1 MPATL
6 AAAAA
11 VTVILVHGAFADGSS
26 WNKVLA
32 NLQKKSIEVVAV
44 QNPLS
49 SLADDVAATDRA
61 IDAAKGPVVLV
72 GHSWAGAV
80 ITQAGD
86 DPKVKALVYIA
97 ALAPDAGMT
106 ANDLGKGAPLLPWQK
121 AAVLSKDGFLTIPE
135 ATVESEFAQDLP
147 KSQARILAATQGPM
161 AARAF
166 DDKLSIAAWHD
177 KPCWYIV
184 SKMDHM
190 IAPDAERAMARTM
203 KAHVTQLNSSHVSML
218 SHPDD
223 VTKVIEEAVASISA
237 PQTASRR

>member
-26 WNKVLA
+26 WNKVIA

-166 DDKLSIAAWHD
+166 DDKLSVAAWHD

-190 IAPDAERAMARTM
+190 ISPDAERAMARTI

-223 VTKVIEEAVASISA
+223 VTKVIEEAVASIPA
-237 PQTASRR
+237 PQMASGR

>member
-1 MPATL
+1 MPAHL

-11 VTVILVHGAFADGSS
+11 ATVILVHGAFADGSS
-26 WNKVLA
+26 WNKVIA
-32 NLQKKSIEVVAV
+32 NLQRKSIDVVAV
-44 QNPLS
+44 QNPMS

-61 IDAAKGPVVLV
+61 IEAAKGPVVLV

-86 DPKVKALVYIA
+86 DPKVKALVYIS
-97 ALAPDAGMT
+97 ALAPDVGMS

-121 AAVLSKDGFLTIPE
+121 AAVVSKDGFLTIPE
-135 ATVESEFAQDLP
+135 GIVESEFAQDLP
-147 KSQARILAATQGPM
+147 KSQARILAATQGPI

-166 DDKLSIAAWHD
+166 DDKLSIAAWRD

-184 SKMDHM
+184 AKMDHM

-203 KAHVTQLNSSHVSML
+203 KAHVIELNSSHVSML
-218 SHPDD
+218 SHPDK
-223 VTKVIEEAVASISA
+223 VTAVIEDALASATLSQMA
-237 PQTASRR
+237 NAH

>member
-26 WNKVLA
+26 WNKVIA

-135 ATVESEFAQDLP
+135 AIVESEFAQDLP

-166 DDKLSIAAWHD
+166 DDKLSVAAWHD

-190 IAPDAERAMARTM
+190 ISPDAERAMARTM

-223 VTKVIEEAVASISA
+223 VTKVIEEAVASIPA
-237 PQTASRR
+237 PQMASGR